1 MSGTLHPIVQAL
13 GTCPGFQR
21 LCEALPER
29 GARRVLSGA
38 IGSAATA
45 AVAALHEHLAT
56 RLLVVIASSPR
67 RAIEI
72 EVDLELLLGEGTSFL
87 FPQREARPYESSE
100 PHLEIGALRVEAV
113 EALLGG
119 RTRLLVTTL
128 RALQE
133 RAPIPADLAELRVS
147 LRVGEE
153 VGFQTLIADLGER
166 GFERVPIVEEV
177 GQFAVRGGL
186 LDIFSFGS
194 PEPVRVEFLG
204 DEITS
209 IRFFDILD
217 QRTSGTTDEAH
228 ILPVDF
234 QRGPE
239 STTLVSRSLLELLP
253 ADTLLLPVHP
263 EEGGKWRPEL
273 DRTWSYV
280 SRLHEE
286 LTAEGDSPDAPDTLF
301 LPATDAE
308 PRLNALARIDLSATA
323 GGEIELSCS
332 PPPAI
337 QRDMARLSSALRAIA
352 ASGGRSL
359 VLCDNQGQC
368 DRLEEI
374 LGGPKKIPPG
384 VHLVVGS
391 LSAGFVLEAATPPLQ
406 VLTDHEI
413 FRRSRRVR
421 SRRRFRGA
429 VALES
434 LAQLNPGDHVVH
446 MDHGIGVFR
455 GLQHIEIGGEELE
468 SMAIEYAG
476 GEILRVPVYRLDL
489 VERWVGESESVAPPA
504 LHRIG
509 GKRWK
514 TLKRKTSEAIEMMTV
529 ELLHLYARREAA
541 LGFAFSP
548 DTQWQKEM
556 ESSFL
561 YEDTPDQRT
570 AMEAVKRDMESKRPM
585 DRLICGDV
593 GYGKTEIAIRAA
605 FKAVQDGRQVAV
617 LAPTTVL
624 VEQHRHTFA
633 ERLADYPVRVAAL
646 SRFRTP
652 ADQKKLLEDLAS
664 GRIDIVVGTHRL
676 LSPDVEFANLG
687 LLIVDEEQRFGVR
700 HKESL
705 KQLKASL
712 DVLTLTATP
721 IPRTLHLSLVGLRD
735 LSLIR
740 TPPLD
745 RMPVITHVV
754 PWSDSILT
762 EALLRELDRGGQ
774 SFFLHNLV
782 STIEGAAA
790 QIRVLV
796 PEARI
801 EIAHGQMRPREL
813 DHVMR
818 DFVIGEIDI
827 LVCSS
832 IIENGLDV
840 PNANT
845 LIVNR
850 ADHFGLSQLYQIRG
864 RVGRSDRRAF
874 CYLIAPTELSAE
886 AERRLRILE
895 HHTELGSGYSVA
907 LQDMELRGAGNLLGG
922 EQSGFAHSIGI
933 EAYMRLLEQT
943 VRRLQGAE
951 EGREF
956 PDPDVSIT
964 GAAYLPDSYI
974 ADSGQKL
981 HLYRRL
987 SKLSRMAE
995 VASLREELAD
1005 RFGAPPVHV
1014 EHLLDGAA
1022 LRILGR
1028 QIGVERILVG
1038 KSEAR
1043 VNFRATVV
1051 PRLAVL
1057 ERPLQE
1063 RSVEVEVRRMTPL
1076 SLVLRQVGP
1085 ESLVSTLILALT
1097 KLIEARD
1104 AAA

>member
-1 MSGTLHPIVQAL
+1 MSGSLHPIVQAL
-13 GTCPGFQR
+13 RTCPGFHR
-21 LCEALPER
+21 LCQALPGRGER
-29 GARRVLSGA
+29 RTLSGA

-45 AVAALHEHLAT
+45 SVAALHEHSSN
-56 RLLVVIASSPR
+56 RLLVAVATSPR

-72 EVDLELLLGEGTSFL
+72 EVDLELLLGEGKSFL

-113 EALLGG
+113 EALLEG

-133 RAPIPADLAELRVS
+133 RAPIPAELAGLRLT

-153 VGFQTLIADLGER
+153 VGFRTLIGDLAER

-186 LDIFSFGS
+186 LDVFSFGT
-194 PEPVRVEFLG
+194 PEPVRVEFSG

-209 IRFFDILD
+209 LRFFDILD
-217 QRTSGTTDEAH
+217 QRTRGTTTEAH

-234 QRGPE
+234 QRDRE
-239 STTLVSRSLLELLP
+239 ATTLVSRSLLELLP
-253 ADTLLLPVHP
+253 ADALLLSVHQ
-263 EEGGKWRPEL
+263 EGEWRAEL
-273 DRTWSYV
+273 DRTWTYV
-280 SRLHEE
+280 CRLHDE
-286 LTAEGDSPDAPDTLF
+286 LTAEGQSPDPPDTLF
-301 LPATDAE
+301 LPATEAE
-308 PRLNALARIDLSATA
+308 EKLALLARVDFVAAPGPEISLSSSA
-323 GGEIELSCS
+323 
-332 PPPAI
+332 PPAI
-337 QRDMARLSSALRAIA
+337 ERDMSRLSASLRAVSA
-352 ASGGRSL
+352 TGGRTL

-374 LGGPKKIPPG
+374 LGGTKKIPPG
-384 VHLVVGS
+384 AHVVVGS
-391 LSAGFVLEAATPPLQ
+391 LAAGFVLEFADPPLQ

-421 SRRRFRGA
+421 SRRRFRGS

-434 LAQLNPGDHVVH
+434 LAQLSPGDYVVH
-446 MDHGIGVFR
+446 MDHGVGVFK
-455 GLQHIEIGGEELE
+455 GLQHVEIGGEELE

-489 VERWVGESESVAPPA
+489 VERWMGESESTAPPA
-504 LHRIG
+504 VHRIG

-529 ELLHLYARREAA
+529 ELLRLYAERESAT
-541 LGFAFSP
+541 GFAFSA
-548 DTQWQKEM
+548 DTVWQKEM

-561 YEDTPDQRT
+561 YEDTPDQRAAT
-570 AMEAVKRDMESKRPM
+570 KAVKHDMESTRPM

-605 FKAVQDGRQVAV
+605 FKAVQDGKQVAV

-624 VEQHRHTFA
+624 VEQHRHTFT
-633 ERLADYPVRVAAL
+633 ERLADYPVRVGAL

-652 ADQKKLLEDLAS
+652 SDQKKLLDGLA
-664 GRIDIVVGTHRL
+664 GGGIDIVVGTHRL
-676 LSPDVEFANLG
+676 LSPDVEFADLG
-687 LLIVDEEQRFGVR
+687 LLIIDEEQRFGVR
-700 HKESL
+700 HKERL
-705 KQLKASL
+705 KQMRASV

-721 IPRTLHLSLVGLRD
+721 IPRTLHLSLMGLRD

-740 TPPLD
+740 TPPRD

-754 PWSDSILT
+754 PWSDHILG

-782 STIEGAAA
+782 STIHGAAER
-790 QIRVLV
+790 IGELV

-813 DHVMR
+813 DRVMR
-818 DFVIGEIDI
+818 DFVDGEIDI

-845 LIVNR
+845 LVVNR
-850 ADHFGLSQLYQIRG
+850 ANHFGLSQLYQIRG
-864 RVGRSDRRAF
+864 RVGRSNRRAF
-874 CYLIAPTELSAE
+874 CYLVAPPELGEE

-907 LQDMELRGAGNLLGG
+907 LQDMESRGAGNLLGR

-933 EAYMRLLEQT
+933 DAYMRLLEQT
-943 VRRLQGAE
+943 VKRLKGEE

-956 PDPDVSIT
+956 PDPDVSIA
-964 GAAYLPDSYI
+964 GSAYLPDSYI
-974 ADSGQKL
+974 SDSGQKL
-981 HLYRRL
+981 HLYQRL
-987 SKLSRMAE
+987 SKLSHMAE
-995 VASLREELAD
+995 VSSLREELAD
-1005 RFGAPPVHV
+1005 RFGSPPVHV

-1028 QIGVERILVG
+1028 RLGVERILVR
-1038 KSEAR
+1038 KREAR
-1043 VNFRATVV
+1043 VNFRPTVV
-1051 PRLAVL
+1051 PRLSVL
-1057 ERPLQE
+1057 ERPLQN
-1063 RSVEVEVRRMTPL
+1063 RSVSVEVRRMTPL
-1076 SLVLRQVGP
+1076 SLVLLQEGP
-1085 ESLVSTLILALT
+1085 DSLVSTLILALT
-1097 KLIEARD
+1097 TLIEARD
-1104 AAA
+1104 EAA

>member
-1 MSGTLHPIVQAL
+1 MPGNVHPIVQAL
-13 GTCPGFQR
+13 GTCPGFHR
-21 LCEALPER
+21 LCQALPGR
-29 GARRVLSGA
+29 GEHRHLGGA
-38 IGSAATA
+38 VGSSATA
-45 AVAALHEHLAT
+45 TVAALHEHSSN
-56 RLLVVIASSPR
+56 RLLVVVAPSSR

-72 EVDLELLLGEGTSFL
+72 EVDLELFLGEGTSFL

-133 RAPIPADLAELRVS
+133 RAPIPAELAGLRLT

-153 VGFQTLIADLGER
+153 VRLQTLIGDLTER

-186 LDIFSFGS
+186 LDVFSFGT
-194 PEPVRVEFLG
+194 PEPVRVEFSG

-209 IRFFDILD
+209 LRFFDILD
-217 QRTSGTTDEAH
+217 QRTRSTTTEAH

-234 QRGPE
+234 QRDPE
-239 STTLVSRSLLELLP
+239 ATTLVSRSLLELLP
-253 ADTLLLPVHP
+253 ADALLLSIHQ
-263 EEGGKWRPEL
+263 EGEWPSEL
-273 DRTWSYV
+273 SRTWTYV
-280 SRLHEE
+280 CRLHEE
-286 LTAEGDSPDAPDTLF
+286 LTAEGRSPDPPDTLF
-301 LPATDAE
+301 LPATEAE
-308 PRLNALARIDLSATA
+308 EKLAAFARIDFVAAPGPGISLSSSA
-323 GGEIELSCS
+323 
-332 PPPAI
+332 PPAI
-337 QRDMARLSSALRAIA
+337 ERDMSRLSASLRAVSA
-352 ASGGRSL
+352 TGGRTL

-374 LGGPKKIPPG
+374 LGGPQKIPPG
-384 VHLVVGS
+384 AHVVVGS
-391 LSAGFVLEAATPPLQ
+391 LAAGFVLESADPPLQ

-434 LAQLNPGDHVVH
+434 LSQLSPGDYVVH
-446 MDHGIGVFR
+446 MDHGVGVFR
-455 GLQHIEIGGEELE
+455 GLQHVEIGGEELE

-476 GEILRVPVYRLDL
+476 GEVLRVPVYRLDL
-489 VERWVGESESVAPPA
+489 VERWVGESESAARPA
-504 LHRIG
+504 VHRIG

-514 TLKRKTSEAIEMMTV
+514 TLKRKTNEAIEMMTV
-529 ELLHLYARREAA
+529 DLLRLYAKRESAE
-541 LGFAFSP
+541 GFAFSA
-548 DTQWQKEM
+548 DTLWQKEM

-561 YEDTPDQRT
+561 YEDTPDQRAAT
-570 AMEAVKRDMESKRPM
+570 EAVKRDMESTRPM

-605 FKAVQDGRQVAV
+605 FKAIQDGRQVAV

-633 ERLADYPVRVAAL
+633 ERLADYPVWVGAL

-652 ADQKKLLEDLAS
+652 VDQKKLLDGLA
-664 GRIDIVVGTHRL
+664 GGGIDIVVGTHRL
-676 LSPDVEFANLG
+676 LSPDVEFADLG

-700 HKESL
+700 HKERL
-705 KQLKASL
+705 KQLRSSV

-721 IPRTLHLSLVGLRD
+721 IPRTLHLSFVGLRD

-740 TPPLD
+740 TAPRD
-745 RMPVITHVV
+745 RMPVITHVI
-754 PWSDSILT
+754 PWSDHILA

-774 SFFLHNLV
+774 TFFLHNLV
-782 STIEGAAA
+782 STIHGAAER
-790 QIRVLV
+790 IRELV

-801 EIAHGQMRPREL
+801 DIAHGQMRPREL
-813 DHVMR
+813 DLVMR
-818 DFVIGEIDI
+818 RFVDGEIDI

-850 ADHFGLSQLYQIRG
+850 ADRFGLSQLYQIRG
-864 RVGRSDRRAF
+864 RVGRSSRRAF
-874 CYLIAPTELSAE
+874 CYLIAPAELGDE
-886 AERRLRILE
+886 AERRLTVLE

-907 LQDMELRGAGNLLGG
+907 LRDMELRGAGNLLGG

-933 EAYMRLLEQT
+933 DAYMRLLEQT
-943 VRRLQGAE
+943 VKRLKGEE

-956 PDPDVSIT
+956 PDPDVSIS
-964 GAAYLPDSYI
+964 GSAYLPDSYI
-974 ADSGQKL
+974 SDSGQKL
-981 HLYRRL
+981 HLYQRL
-987 SKLSRMAE
+987 SKLSQMAE

-1014 EHLLDGAA
+1014 GHLLDGAA

-1028 QIGVERILVG
+1028 QLGVERILVRAR
-1038 KSEAR
+1038 EAR

-1051 PRLAVL
+1051 PHLSVL
-1057 ERPLQE
+1057 ERPLQDH
-1063 RSVEVEVRRMTPL
+1063 SVSVEVRRMTPL
-1076 SLVLRQVGP
+1076 SLVLHQAGP
-1085 ESLVSTLILALT
+1085 DSLVSTLILALT
-1097 KLIEARD
+1097 TLIEARD
-1104 AAA
+1104 EAA

>member
-1 MSGTLHPIVQAL
+1 M
-13 GTCPGFQR
+13 PG
-21 LCEALPER
+21 R
-29 GARRVLSGA
+29 GEGRALSGA

-45 AVAALHEHLAT
+45 SVAALHEHFST
-56 RLLVVIASSPR
+56 RLLVVVAPSPR

-87 FPQREARPYESSE
+87 FPQREARPYESGE

-133 RAPIPADLAELRVS
+133 RAPIPAELAGLRLT
-147 LRVGEE
+147 LREGEE
-153 VGFQTLIADLGER
+153 VGFQTLIGDLAER
-166 GFERVPIVEEV
+166 GFERVPLVEEV

-186 LDIFSFGS
+186 LDIFSFGM
-194 PEPVRVEFLG
+194 PEPVRVEFLE

-209 IRFFDILD
+209 LRFFDILD
-217 QRTSGTTDEAH
+217 QRTRGSTTEAH
-228 ILPVDF
+228 VLPVDF
-234 QRGPE
+234 QRDPE
-239 STTLVSRSLLELLP
+239 ATTLVSRSLLELLP
-253 ADTLLLPVHP
+253 ADALLLSVHQ
-263 EEGGKWRPEL
+263 EGEWRPEL
-273 DRTWSYV
+273 DRTWTYV
-280 SRLHEE
+280 CRLHEE
-286 LTAEGDSPDAPDTLF
+286 LEAEGRSPDPPDTLF
-301 LPATDAE
+301 LPAAE
-308 PRLNALARIDLSATA
+308 AEEKLAELARIDLTA
-323 GGEIELSCS
+323 APGSEISLACDA
-332 PPPAI
+332 PPAI
-337 QRDMARLSSALRAIA
+337 ERDMSRLSAALRAISA
-352 ASGGRSL
+352 TGGRSL

-374 LGGPKKIPPG
+374 LGGPGKIPRG
-384 VHLVVGS
+384 AHVVVGP
-391 LSAGFVLEAATPPLQ
+391 LSAGFILESADPPLQ

-434 LAQLNPGDHVVH
+434 LSQLSPGDYVVH
-446 MDHGIGVFR
+446 MDHGVGVFR
-455 GLQHIEIGGEELE
+455 GLQHVEVGGEELE

-489 VERWVGESESVAPPA
+489 VERWMGESETAAPPA
-504 LHRIG
+504 VHRIG

-514 TLKRKTSEAIEMMTV
+514 TLKRKTSEAIEMMMV
-529 ELLHLYARREAA
+529 ELLRLYAERESAT
-541 LGFAFSP
+541 GFAFSA
-548 DTQWQKEM
+548 DTTWQKEM

-570 AMEAVKRDMESKRPM
+570 ATEAVKRDMESARPM

-605 FKAVQDGRQVAV
+605 FKAVQDGKQVAV

-624 VEQHRHTFA
+624 VEQHRHTFS
-633 ERLADYPVRVAAL
+633 ERLADYPVRVEVL

-652 ADQKKLLEDLAS
+652 RDQKKVLNGLAT
-664 GRIDIVVGTHRL
+664 GQVDIVVGTHRL
-676 LSPDVEFANLG
+676 LSPDVEFADLG

-700 HKESL
+700 HKERL
-705 KQLKASL
+705 KQLRASV

-721 IPRTLHLSLVGLRD
+721 IPRTLYLSLMGLRD

-740 TPPLD
+740 TPPRD
-745 RMPVITHVV
+745 RMPVITHVI
-754 PWSDSILT
+754 PWSDHILG

-774 SFFLHNLV
+774 SFVLHNLV
-782 STIEGAAA
+782 STIDGAAER
-790 QIRVLV
+790 IRALV

-801 EIAHGQMRPREL
+801 EIGHGQMRPREL
-813 DHVMR
+813 DRVMR
-818 DFVIGEIDI
+818 DFVDGEIDI

-864 RVGRSDRRAF
+864 RVGRSNRRAF
-874 CYLIAPTELSAE
+874 CYLVAPAELGDE
-886 AERRLRILE
+886 AERRLRVLE

-907 LQDMELRGAGNLLGG
+907 LQDMESRGAGNLLGR

-933 EAYMRLLEQT
+933 DAYMRLLEET
-943 VRRLQGAE
+943 VRRLKGEE
-951 EGREF
+951 EGQEF
-956 PDPDVSIT
+956 PDPDVSMA
-964 GAAYLPDSYI
+964 GSAYLPDSYI
-974 ADSGQKL
+974 SDSGQKL
-981 HLYRRL
+981 HLYQRL
-987 SKLSRMAE
+987 SKLNKMAE

-1005 RFGAPPVHV
+1005 RFGALPGNV

-1022 LRILGR
+1022 LRILGKR
-1028 QIGVERILVG
+1028 LGVERILVRER
-1038 KSEAR
+1038 EAR
-1043 VNFRATVV
+1043 INFRASVI

-1057 ERPLQE
+1057 ERPLQD
-1063 RSVEVEVRRMTPL
+1063 RSVSVEVRRMTPL
-1076 SLVLRQVGP
+1076 SLVLRQEGP
-1085 ESLVSTLILALT
+1085 DSLISTLILALT
-1097 KLIEARD
+1097 TLIEARD
-1104 AAA
+1104 EAA

>member
-1 MSGTLHPIVQAL
+1 MSGTLHPIVHAL
-13 GTCPGFQR
+13 GTCPGFHR
-21 LCEALPER
+21 LCRSLPGRGERRALG
-29 GARRVLSGA
+29 GAV
-38 IGSAATA
+38 GSAATA
-45 AVAALHEHLAT
+45 SVAALHERFST
-56 RLLVVIASSPR
+56 RFLVVVAPSPR

-72 EVDLELLLGEGTSFL
+72 EVDLDLLLGEGTSFL
-87 FPQREARPYESSE
+87 FPQREALPYESNE
-100 PHLEIGALRVEAV
+100 PHLEIGALRVEAI

-133 RAPIPADLAELRVS
+133 RAPIPANLDGLRIS

-153 VGFQTLIADLGER
+153 VGFQSLIGDLAER

-186 LDIFSFGS
+186 IDVFSFGT
-194 PEPVRVEFLG
+194 PDPVRVEFWE

-209 IRFFDILD
+209 LRFFDILD
-217 QRTSGTTDEAH
+217 QRTKATTTEAH

-234 QRGPE
+234 QRDPE
-239 STTLVSRSLLELLP
+239 ATNLVSRSLLELIP
-253 ADTLLLPVHP
+253 PEALLLSLPQ
-263 EEGGKWRPEL
+263 ENGGEWRPEL
-273 DRTWSYV
+273 ERTWTYV
-280 SRLHEE
+280 CRLHDE
-286 LTAEGDSPDAPDTLF
+286 LAAEGQAPEPPDTLF
-301 LPATDAE
+301 LPATEAE
-308 PRLNALARIDLSATA
+308 ERLAGLARIDFSATA
-323 GGEIELSCS
+323 GSEVSLSCS
-332 PPPAI
+332 SPPEI
-337 QRDMARLSSALRAIA
+337 KRDMSRLSASLRGMS

-384 VHLVVGS
+384 AHVVVGA
-391 LSAGFVLEAATPPLQ
+391 LSGGFVLESADPPLQ

-434 LAQLNPGDHVVH
+434 LAQLTPGDHVVH
-446 MDHGIGVFR
+446 MDHGVGVFR
-455 GLQHIEIGGEELE
+455 GLQHVEIGGEKLE

-476 GEILRVPVYRLDL
+476 GEILRVPIYRLDL
-489 VERWVGESESVAPPA
+489 VERWIGESEGAAPPA
-504 LHRIG
+504 IHRIG

-514 TLKRKTSEAIEMMTV
+514 TLKRKTFEAIELMTV
-529 ELLHLYARREAA
+529 ELLRLYAERESAT
-541 LGFAFSP
+541 GFAFSP
-548 DTQWQKEM
+548 DTVWQKEM

-570 AMEAVKRDMESKRPM
+570 AMEAVKRDMESTRPM

-605 FKAVQDGRQVAV
+605 FKAVQDGKQVAV

-633 ERLADYPVRVAAL
+633 ARLADFPVRVGAL
-646 SRFRTP
+646 SRFRTSAEQKRLLKGL
-652 ADQKKLLEDLAS
+652 ADGE
-664 GRIDIVVGTHRL
+664 IDIVVGTHRL
-676 LSPDVEFANLG
+676 LSSDVDFAHLG

-700 HKESL
+700 HKERL
-705 KQLKASL
+705 KQLRVSV

-721 IPRTLHLSLVGLRD
+721 IPRTLHLSLMGLRD

-740 TPPLD
+740 TPPRD

-754 PWSDSILT
+754 PWSDHILG

-782 STIEGAAA
+782 STIDGAAERIGA
-790 QIRVLV
+790 LV

-801 EIAHGQMRPREL
+801 GIAHGQLRPREL
-813 DHVMR
+813 DRVML
-818 DFVIGEIDI
+818 DFVDGKIDI

-874 CYLIAPTELSAE
+874 CYLIAPSELSVE

-933 EAYMRLLEQT
+933 NAYMRLLEQT
-943 VRRLQGAE
+943 VKRLKGEE

-956 PDPDVSIT
+956 PDPEVSIT
-964 GAAYLPDSYI
+964 GSAYLPDSYI
-974 ADSGQKL
+974 SDSGQKL
-981 HLYRRL
+981 HLYQRV
-987 SKLSRMAE
+987 SKLRHMAE

-1005 RFGAPPVHV
+1005 RFGAPPAHV

-1028 QIGVERILVG
+1028 RLGVERILL
-1038 KSEAR
+1038 SEREAR

-1051 PRLAVL
+1051 PRLSVL

-1063 RSVEVEVRRMTPL
+1063 RSVGVEVRRMAPL
-1076 SLVLRQVGP
+1076 SLVLHQTGP
-1085 ESLVSTLILALT
+1085 ESLVSTLILAL
-1097 KLIEARD
+1097 KALIEARD
-1104 AAA
+1104 EAA

>member
-1 MSGTLHPIVQAL
+1 MG
-13 GTCPGFQR
+13 
-21 LCEALPER
+21 
-29 GARRVLSGA
+29 GAV
-38 IGSAATA
+38 GSSATA
-45 AVAALHEHLAT
+45 TVAALHEHSSN
-56 RLLVVIASSPR
+56 RLLVVVAPSPR

-72 EVDLELLLGEGTSFL
+72 EVDLELFLGEGTSFL

-133 RAPIPADLAELRVS
+133 RAPIPAELAGLRLT

-153 VGFQTLIADLGER
+153 ARFQTLIGDLAER

-186 LDIFSFGS
+186 LDIFSFGT
-194 PEPVRVEFLG
+194 PEPVRVEFFG

-209 IRFFDILD
+209 LRFFDILD
-217 QRTSGTTDEAH
+217 QRTRGTTTEAH

-234 QRGPE
+234 QPDPE
-239 STTLVSRSLLELLP
+239 ATTLVSRSLLELLP
-253 ADTLLLPVHP
+253 SDTLLLSVHQ
-263 EEGGKWRPEL
+263 EGEWRAEL
-273 DRTWSYV
+273 ARTWTYV
-280 SRLHEE
+280 RGLHEE
-286 LTAEGDSPDAPDTLF
+286 LTAEGQSPDPPDTLF
-301 LPATDAE
+301 LPATEAE
-308 PRLNALARIDLSATA
+308 EKLTALARVDLTA
-323 GGEIELSCS
+323 APGPEISLSCS
-332 PPPAI
+332 APPAI
-337 QRDMARLSSALRAIA
+337 ERDMSRLRASLRAISA
-352 ASGGRSL
+352 MGGRSL

-384 VHLVVGS
+384 AHVVVGS
-391 LSAGFVLEAATPPLQ
+391 LAAGFVLESADPPLQ

-413 FRRSRRVR
+413 FRRSRRIR

-434 LAQLNPGDHVVH
+434 LSQLSPGDYVVH
-446 MDHGIGVFR
+446 MDHGVGVFR
-455 GLQHIEIGGEELE
+455 GLRHVEVGGEEFE

-489 VERWVGESESVAPPA
+489 VECWVSESESAAPPPV
-504 LHRIG
+504 HRIG

-514 TLKRKTSEAIEMMTV
+514 TLKRKTNEAIEMMTV
-529 ELLHLYARREAA
+529 DLLRLYAKRESAE
-541 LGFAFSP
+541 GFAFSA

-561 YEDTPDQRT
+561 YEDTPDQRAAT
-570 AMEAVKRDMESKRPM
+570 EAVKRDMESTRPM

-624 VEQHRHTFA
+624 VEQHRHTFT
-633 ERLADYPVRVAAL
+633 ERLADYPVRVGAL

-652 ADQKKLLEDLAS
+652 VDQKKLLNGLI
-664 GRIDIVVGTHRL
+664 GGGVDIVVGTHRL
-676 LSPDVEFANLG
+676 LSPDVEFADLG

-700 HKESL
+700 HKERL
-705 KQLKASL
+705 KELRTSV

-721 IPRTLHLSLVGLRD
+721 IPRTLHLSFLGLRD

-740 TPPLD
+740 TAPRD
-745 RMPVITHVV
+745 RMPVITHVT
-754 PWSDSILT
+754 PWSDHILT

-774 SFFLHNLV
+774 TFFLHNLV
-782 STIEGAAA
+782 STIQGAAE
-790 QIRVLV
+790 QIRKLV

-801 EIAHGQMRPREL
+801 DIAHGQMRPREL
-813 DHVMR
+813 DRVMR
-818 DFVIGEIDI
+818 GFVDGEIDI

-850 ADHFGLSQLYQIRG
+850 ADRFGLSQLYQIRG
-864 RVGRSDRRAF
+864 RVGRSERRAF
-874 CYLIAPTELSAE
+874 CYLIAPTELGDE
-886 AERRLRILE
+886 AERRLTVLE

-907 LQDMELRGAGNLLGG
+907 LRDMELRGVGNLLGG
-922 EQSGFAHSIGI
+922 EQSGFAHAIGI
-933 EAYMRLLEQT
+933 DAYMRLLEQT
-943 VRRLQGAE
+943 VKRLKGEE

-956 PDPDVSIT
+956 PDPDVSIS
-964 GAAYLPDSYI
+964 GSAYLPDSYI
-974 ADSGQKL
+974 SDSGQKL
-981 HLYRRL
+981 HLYQRL
-987 SKLSRMAE
+987 SKLSQMAE

-1005 RFGAPPVHV
+1005 RFGASPVHV

-1028 QIGVERILVG
+1028 RLGIERILVR
-1038 KSEAR
+1038 KREAR

-1051 PRLAVL
+1051 PRLSVL
-1057 ERPLQE
+1057 ERPLHD
-1063 RSVEVEVRRMTPL
+1063 RSVSVEVRRMTPL
-1076 SLVLRQVGP
+1076 SLVLHQAGP
-1085 ESLVSTLILALT
+1085 DSLVSTLILALT
-1097 KLIEARD
+1097 ALIEARD
-1104 AAA
+1104 EAA

>member
-1 MSGTLHPIVQAL
+1 MSGNLHPIVHAL
-13 GTCPGFQR
+13 ATCPGFHR
-21 LCEALPER
+21 LCQAMPGRGER
-29 GARRVLSGA
+29 RALSGA

-45 AVAALHEHLAT
+45 SVAALHEHFST
-56 RLLVVIASSPR
+56 RLLVVVAPSPR

-87 FPQREARPYESSE
+87 FPQREARPYESGE

-133 RAPIPADLAELRVS
+133 RAPIPAELAGLRLT
-147 LRVGEE
+147 LREGEE
-153 VGFQTLIADLGER
+153 VGFQTLIGDLAER
-166 GFERVPIVEEV
+166 GFERVPLVEEV

-186 LDIFSFGS
+186 LDIFSFGM
-194 PEPVRVEFLG
+194 PEPVRVEFLE

-209 IRFFDILD
+209 LRFFDILD
-217 QRTSGTTDEAH
+217 QRTRGSTTEAH
-228 ILPVDF
+228 VLPVDF
-234 QRGPE
+234 QRDPE
-239 STTLVSRSLLELLP
+239 ATTLVSRSLLELLP
-253 ADTLLLPVHP
+253 ADALLLSVHQ
-263 EEGGKWRPEL
+263 EGEWRPEL
-273 DRTWSYV
+273 DRTWTYV
-280 SRLHEE
+280 CRLHEE
-286 LTAEGDSPDAPDTLF
+286 LEAEGRSPDPPDTLF
-301 LPATDAE
+301 LPAAE
-308 PRLNALARIDLSATA
+308 AEEKLAELARIDLAAAQGS
-323 GGEIELSCS
+323 EISLACNA
-332 PPPAI
+332 PPAI
-337 QRDMARLSSALRAIA
+337 ERDMSRLSDALRAISA
-352 ASGGRSL
+352 TGGRSL

-374 LGGPKKIPPG
+374 LGGPGKIPPG
-384 VHLVVGS
+384 AHVVVGP
-391 LSAGFVLEAATPPLQ
+391 LSAGFILESADPPLQ

-434 LAQLNPGDHVVH
+434 LSQLSPGDYVVH
-446 MDHGIGVFR
+446 MDHGVGVFR
-455 GLQHIEIGGEELE
+455 GLQHVEVGGEELE

-489 VERWVGESESVAPPA
+489 VERWMGESETAAPPA
-504 LHRIG
+504 VHRIG

-514 TLKRKTSEAIEMMTV
+514 TLKRKTSEAIEMMMV
-529 ELLHLYARREAA
+529 ELLRLYAERESAT
-541 LGFAFSP
+541 GFAFSA
-548 DTQWQKEM
+548 DTTWQKEM

-570 AMEAVKRDMESKRPM
+570 ATEAVKRDMESARPM

-605 FKAVQDGRQVAV
+605 FKAVQDGKQVAV

-624 VEQHRHTFA
+624 VEQHRHTFS
-633 ERLADYPVRVAAL
+633 ERLADYPVRVEVL

-652 ADQKKLLEDLAS
+652 RDQKKVLNGLAT
-664 GRIDIVVGTHRL
+664 GQVDIVVGTHRL
-676 LSPDVEFANLG
+676 LSPDVEFADLG

-700 HKESL
+700 HKERL
-705 KQLKASL
+705 KQLRASV

-721 IPRTLHLSLVGLRD
+721 IPRTLYLSLMGLRD

-740 TPPLD
+740 TPPRD
-745 RMPVITHVV
+745 RMPVITHVI
-754 PWSDSILT
+754 PWSDHILG

-774 SFFLHNLV
+774 SFVLHNLV
-782 STIEGAAA
+782 STIDGAAER
-790 QIRVLV
+790 IRALV

-801 EIAHGQMRPREL
+801 GIGHGQMRPREL
-813 DHVMR
+813 DRVMR
-818 DFVIGEIDI
+818 DFVQGEIDI

-864 RVGRSDRRAF
+864 RVGRSNRRAF
-874 CYLIAPTELSAE
+874 CYLVAPAELGDE
-886 AERRLRILE
+886 AERRLRVLE

-907 LQDMELRGAGNLLGG
+907 LQDMESRGAGNLLGR

-933 EAYMRLLEQT
+933 DAYMRLLEET
-943 VRRLQGAE
+943 VRRLKGEE
-951 EGREF
+951 EGQEF
-956 PDPDVSIT
+956 PDPDVSMA
-964 GAAYLPDSYI
+964 GSAYLPDSYI
-974 ADSGQKL
+974 SDSGQKL
-981 HLYRRL
+981 HLYQRL
-987 SKLSRMAE
+987 SKLNKMAE

-1005 RFGAPPVHV
+1005 RFGALPGNV

-1022 LRILGR
+1022 LRILGKR
-1028 QIGVERILVG
+1028 LGVERILVRER
-1038 KSEAR
+1038 EAR
-1043 VNFRATVV
+1043 INFRASVI

-1057 ERPLQE
+1057 ERPLQD
-1063 RSVEVEVRRMTPL
+1063 RSVSVEVRRMTPL
-1076 SLVLRQVGP
+1076 SLVLRQEGP
-1085 ESLVSTLILALT
+1085 DSLISTLILALT
-1097 KLIEARD
+1097 TLIEARD
-1104 AAA
+1104 EAA